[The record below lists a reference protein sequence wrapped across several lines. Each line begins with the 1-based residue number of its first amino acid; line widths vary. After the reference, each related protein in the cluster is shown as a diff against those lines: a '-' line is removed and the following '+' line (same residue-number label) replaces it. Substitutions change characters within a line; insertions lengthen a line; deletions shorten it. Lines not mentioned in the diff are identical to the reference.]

1 MKTKLLHPI
10 ARLLLAILMCL
21 PICGSH
27 AFAQEA
33 ESYAVFDEATNTLT
47 FKHDTNKP
55 TGAFALNE
63 GDNAPGW
70 YKSNGYVSNA
80 NTIEKVVF
88 DASFANARPTSCCK
102 WFFGCTDLTT
112 IEGIEYLNTENVTE
126 MSGMFCGCKAL
137 TMLDVSKF
145 DTKNVQSMSS
155 MFWGCHALTT
165 LDISNFDTQN
175 VTEMS
180 GMFDGCSALTTIYAS
195 DKFVTTACKY
205 DYNMFKGCTNL
216 VGAVPYDEYKIGKEM
231 ANYTTGYFTDIA
243 SKIAESYA
251 VFDKATNTLT
261 FKHDTKKPDGAFALN
276 EGDNAPG
283 WYKSNDDGSN
293 ANIIKKVVFDAS
305 FANARPTNCHLW
317 FYGCKNLTTIEGIE
331 YLNTENVT
339 SMSLMF
345 SGCSALTTLNLSNF
359 DTQSVTNMTGMF
371 SDCRA
376 LTTLDVSNFN
386 TQNVTDMSFMFF
398 NCSAITT
405 LDIAKFDT
413 KNVTD
418 MSFMFC
424 SDPAL
429 TTIYAS
435 DKFVTT
441 ACKEDRNM
449 FTSCDNLV
457 GAVPYDE
464 NKVGKEMAN
473 YTTGYFTDI
482 ASKVAES
489 YAVFDEAT
497 NTLTFKHDTQKPYG
511 AFALNEVENA
521 PGWYKPNDDGSNANI
536 IKKVVFDASFANARP
551 TSCCEWFNGC
561 TDLTTIEGIEYLNT
575 ENVTDMSGMFWGCA
589 ALTTLDV
596 SHFDTQNVT
605 NMSYMFSDCSALTT
619 LDVSNFNT
627 QNVTNMYYMFSNC
640 SALTTLDVSNFN
652 TQNVTDMSG
661 MFSDCRALTTLD
673 VSNFNTQNVTDMS
686 YMFFNCSAITTL
698 DIANFDTKNVT
709 DMSYMFYNCSALKT
723 LDVSNF
729 DTQNVTDMSWMF
741 YNNSA
746 LTTIY
751 ASDKFVTTACKE
763 DRNMFTS
770 CDNLVGAVT
779 YNENKVGKEM
789 ANYTT
794 GYFTD
799 KASKVAE
806 SYAVFDEATNT
817 LTFKHDTKK
826 PYGAFAL
833 NEGKNAPGWYKPDG
847 NRDNANII
855 KKVVFDASFANAR
868 PTSCYE
874 WFYRC
879 GYLTDIEGIEYLNTE
894 NVTNMSEMFSNCW
907 ALTTLDLSNFDT
919 KNVTNMSYMFS
930 NCFALTTLN
939 VSNFDTQNVTDM
951 SNMFGSCYELT
962 TLDVSNFDTQ
972 NVTNMGGMFRGCG
985 ALKTLDVSHF
995 DTQNV
1000 TNMSEMFMGCSAL
1013 TTLDISS
1020 FDTKNVTDMSNMFWG
1035 CAALTTLDVSNFDTQ
1050 NVTNMSWM
1058 FSYDTALTT
1067 IYASDKFVTTAC
1079 KEDRNMFTSC
1089 DNLVGAV
1096 PYNENKV
1103 GKEMANYTTGY
1114 FTDKA
1119 ATGID
1124 APTVSDD
1131 TAAEYY
1137 DLQGRRL
1144 NAPQKG
1150 VNIVKRGKK
1159 TTKMLV
1165 K

>member
-55 TGAFALNE
+55 YGAFALNE

-70 YKSNGYVSNA
+70 YKPNN
-80 NTIEKVVF
+80 
-88 DASFANARPTSCCK
+88 
-102 WFFGCTDLTT
+102 
-112 IEGIEYLNTENVTE
+112 
-126 MSGMFCGCKAL
+126 
-137 TMLDVSKF
+137 
-145 DTKNVQSMSS
+145 
-155 MFWGCHALTT
+155 
-165 LDISNFDTQN
+165 
-175 VTEMS
+175 
-180 GMFDGCSALTTIYAS
+180 
-195 DKFVTTACKY
+195 
-205 DYNMFKGCTNL
+205 
-216 VGAVPYDEYKIGKEM
+216 
-231 ANYTTGYFTDIA
+231 
-243 SKIAESYA
+243 
-251 VFDKATNTLT
+251 
-261 FKHDTKKPDGAFALN
+261 
-276 EGDNAPG
+276 
-283 WYKSNDDGSN
+283 DGSN

-418 MSFMFC
+418 MSLMFC

-441 ACKEDRNM
+441 ACEEDENM
-449 FTSCDNLV
+449 FAECVNLV

-464 NKVGKEMAN
+464 NKLGKEMAN

-497 NTLTFKHDTQKPYG
+497 NTLTFKHDTNKPAG
-511 AFALNEVENA
+511 AFALNEIENA

-536 IKKVVFDASFANARP
+536 IKKVIFDASFANARP
-551 TSCCEWFNGC
+551 TSCYKWFCGC
-561 TDLTTIEGIEYLNT
+561 QDLTNIEGIEYLNT
-575 ENVTDMSGMFWGCA
+575 ENVTNMNGMFYACLALTTLDIANFDTKNVTNMSHMFTDCYTLTTLDVSNFDTQNVTNMSGMFWGCA

-605 NMSYMFSDCSALTT
+605 DMDGMFC
-619 LDVSNFNT
+619 
-627 QNVTNMYYMFSNC
+627 NC
-640 SALTTLDVSNFN
+640 SALTTLDVSNFDTKN
-652 TQNVTDMSG
+652 VTNMSGMFSSCYALNTLDIASFDTQNVTDMNG
-661 MFSDCRALTTLD
+661 MFNGCRALT
-673 VSNFNTQNVTDMS
+673 
-686 YMFFNCSAITTL
+686 
-698 DIANFDTKNVT
+698 
-709 DMSYMFYNCSALKT
+709 T

-729 DTQNVTDMSWMF
+729 DTQNVTNMGYMFCSCYKLTTLDVSNFDTKNVTDMSWMF
-741 YNNSA
+741 SFDPA

-751 ASDKFVTTACKE
+751 ASDKFVTTACEE
-763 DRNMFTS
+763 DENMFAE
-770 CDNLVGAVT
+770 CVNLVGAVP
-779 YNENKVGKEM
+779 YDENKLGKEM

-799 KASKVAE
+799 IASKVAE

-817 LTFKHDTKK
+817 LTFKHDTNK
-826 PYGAFAL
+826 PAGAFAL
-833 NEGKNAPGWYKPDG
+833 NEGENIPGWYKFDD
-847 NRDNANII
+847 NNHSHNANII
-855 KKVVFDASFANAR
+855 KKVIFDASFANAR
-868 PTSCYE
+868 PTSCYN
-874 WFYRC
+874 WFYGC
-879 GYLTDIEGIEYLNTE
+879 TDLTTIEGIEYLNTE
-894 NVTNMSEMFSNCW
+894 NVTNMSWMFSECSALTTLDVSNFDTKNVMEMSYMFGSCTKLKTLDVSSFNTQNVTDMNW
-907 ALTTLDLSNFDT
+907 MFSYCSVLTTLDLSNFDT
-919 KNVTNMSYMFS
+919 KNVTDMNGMFS
-930 NCFALTTLN
+930 NCSALTTLDL
-939 VSNFDTQNVTDM
+939 SSFETQNVTDM
-951 SNMFGSCYELT
+951 SRMFK
-962 TLDVSNFDTQ
+962 D
-972 NVTNMGGMFRGCG
+972 
-985 ALKTLDVSHF
+985 
-995 DTQNV
+995 
-1000 TNMSEMFMGCSAL
+1000 CS
-1013 TTLDISS
+1013 
-1020 FDTKNVTDMSNMFWG
+1020 
-1035 CAALTTLDVSNFDTQ
+1035 ALTTLDVSNFDTQ
-1050 NVTNMSWM
+1050 NVTDMSRM
-1058 FSYDTALTT
+1058 FNDCSALTTLDVSNFDTQNVTDMSRMFKSCSALTT

-1079 KEDRNMFTSC
+1079 EEDENMFAEC
-1089 DNLVGAV
+1089 ANLVGAI
-1096 PYNENKV
+1096 PYDENKV

-1144 NAPQKG
+1144 NALQKG

>member
-63 GDNAPGW
+63 GYNAPGW

-205 DYNMFKGCTNL
+205 DYNMFEGCTNL

-243 SKIAESYA
+243 SKVAESYA
-251 VFDKATNTLT
+251 VFDEATNTLT
-261 FKHDTKKPDGAFALN
+261 FKHDTNKPTGAFALN

-305 FANARPTNCHLW
+305 FANARPTSCYKW
-317 FYGCKNLTTIEGIE
+317 FCGCQDLTNIEGIE

-339 SMSLMF
+339 NMNGMF
-345 SGCSALTTLNLSNF
+345 YACLALTTLDIANFDTKNVTNMSHMFNGCYTLTTLDVSNF
-359 DTQSVTNMTGMF
+359 DTQKVTNMSGMFWNCAALTTLDVSHFDTQNVTDMDGMFCNCYALTTLDVSNFDTKNVTNMNGMF
-371 SDCRA
+371 SSCYALTTLDIASFDTQNVTDMNYMFNGCRA
-376 LTTLDVSNFN
+376 LTTLDVSNFD
-386 TQNVTDMSFMFF
+386 TQNVTNMGYMFGS
-398 NCSAITT
+398 CYKLTT
-405 LDIAKFDT
+405 LDVSNFDT

-418 MSFMFC
+418 MSWMF
-424 SDPAL
+424 SFDPAL
-429 TTIYAS
+429 TTIYTS

-441 ACKEDRNM
+441 ACEEDENM
-449 FTSCDNLV
+449 FAECANLV

-464 NKVGKEMAN
+464 NKLGKEMAN

-497 NTLTFKHDTQKPYG
+497 NTLTFKHDTNKPAG
-511 AFALNEVENA
+511 AFALNEGKNL
-521 PGWYKPNDDGSNANI
+521 PGWYKFDDNNHSHNANI
-536 IKKVVFDASFANARP
+536 IKKVIFDTSFANARP
-551 TSCCEWFNGC
+551 TSCYNWFYGC

-575 ENVTDMSGMFWGCA
+575 ENVT
-589 ALTTLDV
+589 
-596 SHFDTQNVT
+596 
-605 NMSYMFSDCSALTT
+605 NMSWMFSECSALTT
-619 LDVSNFNT
+619 LDVSNFDTKNVMEMSYMFGSCTKLKTLDVSSFNT
-627 QNVTNMYYMFSNC
+627 QNVTDMNWMFSYCSVLTTLDLSNFDTKNVTDMSGMFSNC
-640 SALTTLDVSNFN
+640 SALTTLDLSSFE
-652 TQNVTDMSG
+652 TQNVTDMSR
-661 MFSDCRALTTLD
+661 MFKD
-673 VSNFNTQNVTDMS
+673 
-686 YMFFNCSAITTL
+686 
-698 DIANFDTKNVT
+698 
-709 DMSYMFYNCSALKT
+709 CSALTT

-729 DTQNVTDMSWMF
+729 DTQNVTDMSRMF
-741 YNNSA
+741 NDCSALTTLDLSSFETQNVTDMSRMFKSCSA

-751 ASDKFVTTACKE
+751 ASDKFVTTACEE
-763 DRNMFTS
+763 DENMFADCT
-770 CDNLVGAVT
+770 
-779 YNENKVGKEM
+779 
-789 ANYTT
+789 
-794 GYFTD
+794 
-799 KASKVAE
+799 
-806 SYAVFDEATNT
+806 
-817 LTFKHDTKK
+817 
-826 PYGAFAL
+826 
-833 NEGKNAPGWYKPDG
+833 
-847 NRDNANII
+847 
-855 KKVVFDASFANAR
+855 
-868 PTSCYE
+868 
-874 WFYRC
+874 
-879 GYLTDIEGIEYLNTE
+879 
-894 NVTNMSEMFSNCW
+894 
-907 ALTTLDLSNFDT
+907 
-919 KNVTNMSYMFS
+919 
-930 NCFALTTLN
+930 
-939 VSNFDTQNVTDM
+939 
-951 SNMFGSCYELT
+951 
-962 TLDVSNFDTQ
+962 
-972 NVTNMGGMFRGCG
+972 
-985 ALKTLDVSHF
+985 
-995 DTQNV
+995 
-1000 TNMSEMFMGCSAL
+1000 
-1013 TTLDISS
+1013 
-1020 FDTKNVTDMSNMFWG
+1020 
-1035 CAALTTLDVSNFDTQ
+1035 
-1050 NVTNMSWM
+1050 
-1058 FSYDTALTT
+1058 
-1067 IYASDKFVTTAC
+1067 
-1079 KEDRNMFTSC
+1079 
-1089 DNLVGAV
+1089 NLVGAV
-1096 PYNENKV
+1096 PYDENKV

>member
-33 ESYAVFDEATNTLT
+33 ESYAVFDKATNTLT
-47 FKHDTNKP
+47 FKHDTKKP
-55 TGAFALNE
+55 DGAFALNE

-137 TMLDVSKF
+137 TTLDVSKF

-205 DYNMFKGCTNL
+205 DYNMFEGCTNL

-243 SKIAESYA
+243 SKVAESYA
-251 VFDKATNTLT
+251 VFDEATNTLT
-261 FKHDTKKPDGAFALN
+261 FKHDTNKPAGAFALN
-276 EGDNAPG
+276 EGENTPG

-359 DTQSVTNMTGMF
+359 DTQSVTNMTSMF

-418 MSFMFC
+418 MSLMFC

-441 ACKEDRNM
+441 ACEEDENM
-449 FTSCDNLV
+449 FAECVNLV

-473 YTTGYFTDI
+473 YTTGYFTDK
-482 ASKVAES
+482 ASKVVES

-497 NTLTFKHDTQKPYG
+497 NTLTFKHDTNKPDG
-511 AFALNEVENA
+511 AFALNEGENL
-521 PGWYKPNDDGSNANI
+521 PGWYKFDDNNHSHNANI
-536 IKKVVFDASFANARP
+536 IKKVIFDASFANARP
-551 TSCCEWFNGC
+551 TSCYNWFYGC

-575 ENVTDMSGMFWGCA
+575 ENVT
-589 ALTTLDV
+589 
-596 SHFDTQNVT
+596 
-605 NMSYMFSDCSALTT
+605 NMSWMFSECSALTT
-619 LDVSNFNT
+619 LDVSNFDTKNVMEMSYMFGSCTKLKTLDVSSFNT
-627 QNVTNMYYMFSNC
+627 QNVTDMNWMFSYCSVLTTLDLSNFDTKNVTDMNGMFSNC
-640 SALTTLDVSNFN
+640 SALTTLDLSSFK
-652 TQNVTDMSG
+652 TQNVTDMSR
-661 MFSDCRALTTLD
+661 MFKD
-673 VSNFNTQNVTDMS
+673 
-686 YMFFNCSAITTL
+686 
-698 DIANFDTKNVT
+698 
-709 DMSYMFYNCSALKT
+709 CSALTT

-729 DTQNVTDMSWMF
+729 DTQNVTDMSRMF
-741 YNNSA
+741 KSCSA

-751 ASDKFVTTACKE
+751 ASDKFVTTACEE
-763 DRNMFTS
+763 DENMFAE
-770 CDNLVGAVT
+770 CANLVGAIP
-779 YNENKVGKEM
+779 YDENKVGKEM
-789 ANYTT
+789 ANYT
-794 GYFTD
+794 
-799 KASKVAE
+799 
-806 SYAVFDEATNT
+806 N
-817 LTFKHDTKK
+817 
-826 PYGAFAL
+826 
-833 NEGKNAPGWYKPDG
+833 
-847 NRDNANII
+847 
-855 KKVVFDASFANAR
+855 
-868 PTSCYE
+868 
-874 WFYRC
+874 
-879 GYLTDIEGIEYLNTE
+879 
-894 NVTNMSEMFSNCW
+894 
-907 ALTTLDLSNFDT
+907 
-919 KNVTNMSYMFS
+919 
-930 NCFALTTLN
+930 
-939 VSNFDTQNVTDM
+939 
-951 SNMFGSCYELT
+951 
-962 TLDVSNFDTQ
+962 
-972 NVTNMGGMFRGCG
+972 
-985 ALKTLDVSHF
+985 
-995 DTQNV
+995 
-1000 TNMSEMFMGCSAL
+1000 
-1013 TTLDISS
+1013 
-1020 FDTKNVTDMSNMFWG
+1020 
-1035 CAALTTLDVSNFDTQ
+1035 
-1050 NVTNMSWM
+1050 
-1058 FSYDTALTT
+1058 
-1067 IYASDKFVTTAC
+1067 
-1079 KEDRNMFTSC
+1079 
-1089 DNLVGAV
+1089 
-1096 PYNENKV
+1096 
-1103 GKEMANYTTGY
+1103 GY

>member
-1 MKTKLLHPI
+1 MKTKPLPPI

-55 TGAFALNE
+55 AGAFELNE

-70 YKSNGYVSNA
+70 YK
-80 NTIEKVVF
+80 
-88 DASFANARPTSCCK
+88 
-102 WFFGCTDLTT
+102 
-112 IEGIEYLNTENVTE
+112 
-126 MSGMFCGCKAL
+126 
-137 TMLDVSKF
+137 
-145 DTKNVQSMSS
+145 
-155 MFWGCHALTT
+155 
-165 LDISNFDTQN
+165 
-175 VTEMS
+175 
-180 GMFDGCSALTTIYAS
+180 
-195 DKFVTTACKY
+195 
-205 DYNMFKGCTNL
+205 
-216 VGAVPYDEYKIGKEM
+216 
-231 ANYTTGYFTDIA
+231 
-243 SKIAESYA
+243 
-251 VFDKATNTLT
+251 
-261 FKHDTKKPDGAFALN
+261 PDGN
-276 EGDNAPG
+276 GDNT
-283 WYKSNDDGSN
+283 
-293 ANIIKKVVFDAS
+293 NIIKKVVFDAS
-305 FANARPTNCHLW
+305 FANARPTSCYKW
-317 FYGCKNLTTIEGIE
+317 FYNCTELTTIEGIE

-339 SMSLMF
+339 DMSRMF
-345 SGCSALTTLNLSNF
+345 ANCKALTTLDVSNF
-359 DTQSVTNMTGMF
+359 DTKNVTNISGMF
-371 SDCRA
+371 YACRA

-413 KNVTD
+413 KNVTN
-418 MSFMFC
+418 MSYMFYRC
-424 SDPAL
+424 SAL

-497 NTLTFKHDTQKPYG
+497 NTLTFKHDTKKPYG

-686 YMFFNCSAITTL
+686 YMF
-698 DIANFDTKNVT
+698 
-709 DMSYMFYNCSALKT
+709 YNCSALKT

-741 YNNSA
+741 YDCKA

-751 ASDKFVTTACKE
+751 ASDKFVTTACEKDE
-763 DRNMFTS
+763 NMFAG
-770 CDNLVGAVT
+770 CANLVGAVT
-779 YNENKVGKEM
+779 
-789 ANYTT
+789 
-794 GYFTD
+794 
-799 KASKVAE
+799 
-806 SYAVFDEATNT
+806 
-817 LTFKHDTKK
+817 
-826 PYGAFAL
+826 
-833 NEGKNAPGWYKPDG
+833 
-847 NRDNANII
+847 
-855 KKVVFDASFANAR
+855 
-868 PTSCYE
+868 
-874 WFYRC
+874 
-879 GYLTDIEGIEYLNTE
+879 
-894 NVTNMSEMFSNCW
+894 
-907 ALTTLDLSNFDT
+907 
-919 KNVTNMSYMFS
+919 
-930 NCFALTTLN
+930 
-939 VSNFDTQNVTDM
+939 
-951 SNMFGSCYELT
+951 
-962 TLDVSNFDTQ
+962 
-972 NVTNMGGMFRGCG
+972 
-985 ALKTLDVSHF
+985 
-995 DTQNV
+995 
-1000 TNMSEMFMGCSAL
+1000 
-1013 TTLDISS
+1013 
-1020 FDTKNVTDMSNMFWG
+1020 
-1035 CAALTTLDVSNFDTQ
+1035 
-1050 NVTNMSWM
+1050 
-1058 FSYDTALTT
+1058 
-1067 IYASDKFVTTAC
+1067 
-1079 KEDRNMFTSC
+1079 
-1089 DNLVGAV
+1089 
-1096 PYNENKV
+1096 YNENKV

>member
-21 PICGSH
+21 PIYGSH

-55 TGAFALNE
+55 
-63 GDNAPGW
+63 
-70 YKSNGYVSNA
+70 
-80 NTIEKVVF
+80 
-88 DASFANARPTSCCK
+88 
-102 WFFGCTDLTT
+102 
-112 IEGIEYLNTENVTE
+112 
-126 MSGMFCGCKAL
+126 
-137 TMLDVSKF
+137 
-145 DTKNVQSMSS
+145 
-155 MFWGCHALTT
+155 
-165 LDISNFDTQN
+165 
-175 VTEMS
+175 
-180 GMFDGCSALTTIYAS
+180 
-195 DKFVTTACKY
+195 
-205 DYNMFKGCTNL
+205 
-216 VGAVPYDEYKIGKEM
+216 
-231 ANYTTGYFTDIA
+231 
-243 SKIAESYA
+243 
-251 VFDKATNTLT
+251 
-261 FKHDTKKPDGAFALN
+261 DGAFALN
-276 EGDNAPG
+276 EGKNAPG

-405 LDIAKFDT
+405 LDIARFDT
-413 KNVTD
+413 KNVTN

-441 ACKEDRNM
+441 ACEEAENM
-449 FTSCDNLV
+449 FAECANLV

-464 NKVGKEMAN
+464 NKLGKEMAN

-497 NTLTFKHDTQKPYG
+497 NTLTFKHDTNKPDG
-511 AFALNEVENA
+511 AFALNEGENL
-521 PGWYKPNDDGSNANI
+521 PGWYKFDDNNHSHNANI
-536 IKKVVFDASFANARP
+536 IKKVIFDTSFANARP
-551 TSCCEWFNGC
+551 TSCYNWFYGC

-575 ENVTDMSGMFWGCA
+575 ENVT
-589 ALTTLDV
+589 
-596 SHFDTQNVT
+596 
-605 NMSYMFSDCSALTT
+605 NMSWMFSECSALTT
-619 LDVSNFNT
+619 LDVSNFDTKNVMEMSYMFGSCTKLKTLDVSSFNT
-627 QNVTNMYYMFSNC
+627 QNVTDMNWMFSYCSVLTTLDLSNFDTKNVTDMNGMFSNC
-640 SALTTLDVSNFN
+640 SALTTLDLSSFK
-652 TQNVTDMSG
+652 TQNVTDMSR
-661 MFSDCRALTTLD
+661 MFKD
-673 VSNFNTQNVTDMS
+673 
-686 YMFFNCSAITTL
+686 
-698 DIANFDTKNVT
+698 
-709 DMSYMFYNCSALKT
+709 CSALTT

-729 DTQNVTDMSWMF
+729 DTQNVTDMSRMF
-741 YNNSA
+741 KDCSA

-751 ASDKFVTTACKE
+751 ASDKFVTTACEE
-763 DRNMFTS
+763 DENMFAE
-770 CDNLVGAVT
+770 CANLVGAIP
-779 YNENKVGKEM
+779 YDENKM
-789 ANYTT
+789 
-794 GYFTD
+794 
-799 KASKVAE
+799 
-806 SYAVFDEATNT
+806 
-817 LTFKHDTKK
+817 
-826 PYGAFAL
+826 
-833 NEGKNAPGWYKPDG
+833 
-847 NRDNANII
+847 
-855 KKVVFDASFANAR
+855 
-868 PTSCYE
+868 
-874 WFYRC
+874 
-879 GYLTDIEGIEYLNTE
+879 
-894 NVTNMSEMFSNCW
+894 
-907 ALTTLDLSNFDT
+907 
-919 KNVTNMSYMFS
+919 
-930 NCFALTTLN
+930 
-939 VSNFDTQNVTDM
+939 
-951 SNMFGSCYELT
+951 
-962 TLDVSNFDTQ
+962 
-972 NVTNMGGMFRGCG
+972 
-985 ALKTLDVSHF
+985 
-995 DTQNV
+995 
-1000 TNMSEMFMGCSAL
+1000 
-1013 TTLDISS
+1013 
-1020 FDTKNVTDMSNMFWG
+1020 
-1035 CAALTTLDVSNFDTQ
+1035 
-1050 NVTNMSWM
+1050 
-1058 FSYDTALTT
+1058 
-1067 IYASDKFVTTAC
+1067 
-1079 KEDRNMFTSC
+1079 
-1089 DNLVGAV
+1089 
-1096 PYNENKV
+1096 

-1159 TTKMLV
+1159 TTKVLV

>member
-55 TGAFALNE
+55 DGAFALNE

-243 SKIAESYA
+243 SKVAESYA
-251 VFDKATNTLT
+251 VFDEATNTLT
-261 FKHDTKKPDGAFALN
+261 FKHDTNKPAGAFALN

-305 FANARPTNCHLW
+305 FANARPTSCYKW
-317 FYGCKNLTTIEGIE
+317 FYDCTNLTTIEGIE

-339 SMSLMF
+339 NMGWMF
-345 SGCSALTTLNLSNF
+345 SNCEALTILDVSNF
-359 DTQSVTNMTGMF
+359 DTKNVTNMRCMF
-371 SDCRA
+371 SICFA
-376 LTTLDVSNFN
+376 LTTLDVSNFD
-386 TQNVTDMSFMFF
+386 TQNVTNMSNMFSD
-398 NCSAITT
+398 CSALTT
-405 LDIAKFDT
+405 LDLSNFDT

-418 MSFMFC
+418 MSWMF
-424 SDPAL
+424 SFDTAL
-429 TTIYAS
+429 ITIYAS
-435 DKFVTT
+435 NKFVTT
-441 ACKEDRNM
+441 ACEKGQNM
-449 FTSCDNLV
+449 FKDCTNLV

-464 NKVGKEMAN
+464 NKRGKEMAN

-497 NTLTFKHDTQKPYG
+497 NTLTFKHDTNKPDG
-511 AFALNEVENA
+511 AFALNEGENL
-521 PGWYKPNDDGSNANI
+521 PGWYKFDDNNHSHNANI
-536 IKKVVFDASFANARP
+536 IKKVIFDASFANARP
-551 TSCCEWFNGC
+551 TSCYNWFYGC

-575 ENVTDMSGMFWGCA
+575 ENVT
-589 ALTTLDV
+589 
-596 SHFDTQNVT
+596 
-605 NMSYMFSDCSALTT
+605 NMSWMFSECSALTT
-619 LDVSNFNT
+619 LDVSNFDTKNVMEMSYMFGSCTKLKTLDVSSFNT
-627 QNVTNMYYMFSNC
+627 QNVTDMNWMFSYCSVLTTLDLSNFDTKNVTDMNGMFSNC
-640 SALTTLDVSNFN
+640 SALTTLDLSSFE
-652 TQNVTDMSG
+652 TQNVTDMSR
-661 MFSDCRALTTLD
+661 MFKD
-673 VSNFNTQNVTDMS
+673 
-686 YMFFNCSAITTL
+686 
-698 DIANFDTKNVT
+698 
-709 DMSYMFYNCSALKT
+709 CSALTT

-729 DTQNVTDMSWMF
+729 DTQNVTDMSRMF
-741 YNNSA
+741 KGCRALTTLDLSSFETQNVTDMSRMFKSCSA

-751 ASDKFVTTACKE
+751 ASDKFVTTACEE
-763 DRNMFTS
+763 DENMF
-770 CDNLVGAVT
+770 
-779 YNENKVGKEM
+779 
-789 ANYTT
+789 
-794 GYFTD
+794 
-799 KASKVAE
+799 AE
-806 SYAVFDEATNT
+806 CT
-817 LTFKHDTKK
+817 
-826 PYGAFAL
+826 
-833 NEGKNAPGWYKPDG
+833 
-847 NRDNANII
+847 
-855 KKVVFDASFANAR
+855 
-868 PTSCYE
+868 
-874 WFYRC
+874 
-879 GYLTDIEGIEYLNTE
+879 
-894 NVTNMSEMFSNCW
+894 
-907 ALTTLDLSNFDT
+907 
-919 KNVTNMSYMFS
+919 
-930 NCFALTTLN
+930 
-939 VSNFDTQNVTDM
+939 
-951 SNMFGSCYELT
+951 
-962 TLDVSNFDTQ
+962 
-972 NVTNMGGMFRGCG
+972 
-985 ALKTLDVSHF
+985 
-995 DTQNV
+995 
-1000 TNMSEMFMGCSAL
+1000 
-1013 TTLDISS
+1013 
-1020 FDTKNVTDMSNMFWG
+1020 
-1035 CAALTTLDVSNFDTQ
+1035 
-1050 NVTNMSWM
+1050 
-1058 FSYDTALTT
+1058 
-1067 IYASDKFVTTAC
+1067 
-1079 KEDRNMFTSC
+1079 
-1089 DNLVGAV
+1089 NLVGAV
-1096 PYNENKV
+1096 PYDENKV

-1131 TAAEYY
+1131 TAAEFY

>member
-10 ARLLLAILMCL
+10 ARLVLAILMCL
-21 PICGSH
+21 PIYGSH

-33 ESYAVFDEATNTLT
+33 ESYAVFDKATNTLT

-165 LDISNFDTQN
+165 LNISNFDTQN

-216 VGAVPYDEYKIGKEM
+216 VGAVPYDEYKINKEM

-243 SKIAESYA
+243 SKIAESYV
-251 VFDKATNTLT
+251 VFDEATNTLT
-261 FKHDTKKPDGAFALN
+261 FKHDTNKPAGAFALN
-276 EGDNAPG
+276 EGENTPG
-283 WYKSNDDGSN
+283 WYKPNDDGSN
-293 ANIIKKVVFDAS
+293 ANIIKKVIFDAS
-305 FANARPTNCHLW
+305 FANARPTSCYKW
-317 FYGCKNLTTIEGIE
+317 FCGCQDLTNIEGIE

-339 SMSLMF
+339 NMNGMFYACLALTTLDIANFDTKNVTNMSHMFNDCYTLTTLDVSNFDTQNVTNMSGMFWGCAALTTLDLSHFDTQNVTDMNGMFCNCSALTTLDVSNFDTKNVTNMSGMF
-345 SGCSALTTLNLSNF
+345 SGCSALNTLDIANF
-359 DTQSVTNMTGMF
+359 DTQNVTDMSGMF
-371 SDCRA
+371 NGCRA
-376 LTTLDVSNFN
+376 LTTLDVSNFD
-386 TQNVTDMSFMFF
+386 TQNVTNMGYMF
-398 NCSAITT
+398 CSCYKLTT
-405 LDIAKFDT
+405 LDVSNFDT
-413 KNVTD
+413 KNVTN
-418 MSFMFC
+418 MSWMFC
-424 SDPAL
+424 FDPAL

-441 ACKEDRNM
+441 ACEEDDNM
-449 FTSCDNLV
+449 FAECANLM

-464 NKVGKEMAN
+464 NKLGKEMAN

-482 ASKVAES
+482 ASKVVES

-497 NTLTFKHDTQKPYG
+497 NTLTFKHDTNKPAG
-511 AFALNEVENA
+511 AFALNEGENL
-521 PGWYKPNDDGSNANI
+521 PGWYKFDDNNHSHNANI
-536 IKKVVFDASFANARP
+536 IKKVIFDTSFANARP
-551 TSCCEWFNGC
+551 TSCYNWFYGC

-575 ENVTDMSGMFWGCA
+575 ENVT
-589 ALTTLDV
+589 
-596 SHFDTQNVT
+596 
-605 NMSYMFSDCSALTT
+605 NMSWMFSECSALTT
-619 LDVSNFNT
+619 LDVSNFDTKNVMEMSYMFGSCTKLKTLDVSSFNT
-627 QNVTNMYYMFSNC
+627 QNVTDMNWMFSYCSVLTTLDLSNFDTKNVTDMNGMFSNC
-640 SALTTLDVSNFN
+640 SALTTLDLSSFK
-652 TQNVTDMSG
+652 TQNVTDMSR
-661 MFSDCRALTTLD
+661 MFKD
-673 VSNFNTQNVTDMS
+673 
-686 YMFFNCSAITTL
+686 
-698 DIANFDTKNVT
+698 
-709 DMSYMFYNCSALKT
+709 CSALTT

-729 DTQNVTDMSWMF
+729 DTQNVTDMSRMF
-741 YNNSA
+741 KGCRALTTLDLSSFETQNVTDMSRMFKSCSA

-751 ASDKFVTTACKE
+751 ASDKFVTTACEE
-763 DRNMFTS
+763 DENMFADCT
-770 CDNLVGAVT
+770 NLVGAIP
-779 YNENKVGKEM
+779 YDENK
-789 ANYTT
+789 A
-794 GYFTD
+794 
-799 KASKVAE
+799 
-806 SYAVFDEATNT
+806 
-817 LTFKHDTKK
+817 
-826 PYGAFAL
+826 
-833 NEGKNAPGWYKPDG
+833 
-847 NRDNANII
+847 
-855 KKVVFDASFANAR
+855 
-868 PTSCYE
+868 
-874 WFYRC
+874 
-879 GYLTDIEGIEYLNTE
+879 
-894 NVTNMSEMFSNCW
+894 
-907 ALTTLDLSNFDT
+907 
-919 KNVTNMSYMFS
+919 
-930 NCFALTTLN
+930 
-939 VSNFDTQNVTDM
+939 
-951 SNMFGSCYELT
+951 
-962 TLDVSNFDTQ
+962 
-972 NVTNMGGMFRGCG
+972 
-985 ALKTLDVSHF
+985 
-995 DTQNV
+995 
-1000 TNMSEMFMGCSAL
+1000 
-1013 TTLDISS
+1013 
-1020 FDTKNVTDMSNMFWG
+1020 
-1035 CAALTTLDVSNFDTQ
+1035 
-1050 NVTNMSWM
+1050 
-1058 FSYDTALTT
+1058 
-1067 IYASDKFVTTAC
+1067 
-1079 KEDRNMFTSC
+1079 
-1089 DNLVGAV
+1089 
-1096 PYNENKV
+1096 

>member
-55 TGAFALNE
+55 
-63 GDNAPGW
+63 
-70 YKSNGYVSNA
+70 
-80 NTIEKVVF
+80 
-88 DASFANARPTSCCK
+88 
-102 WFFGCTDLTT
+102 
-112 IEGIEYLNTENVTE
+112 
-126 MSGMFCGCKAL
+126 
-137 TMLDVSKF
+137 
-145 DTKNVQSMSS
+145 
-155 MFWGCHALTT
+155 
-165 LDISNFDTQN
+165 
-175 VTEMS
+175 
-180 GMFDGCSALTTIYAS
+180 
-195 DKFVTTACKY
+195 
-205 DYNMFKGCTNL
+205 
-216 VGAVPYDEYKIGKEM
+216 
-231 ANYTTGYFTDIA
+231 
-243 SKIAESYA
+243 
-251 VFDKATNTLT
+251 
-261 FKHDTKKPDGAFALN
+261 DGAFALN

-293 ANIIKKVVFDAS
+293 ANIIKKVVFDAL

-418 MSFMFC
+418 MSLMFC

-441 ACKEDRNM
+441 ACEEDENM
-449 FTSCDNLV
+449 FAECVNLV
-457 GAVPYDE
+457 GAGPYDE
-464 NKVGKEMAN
+464 NKLGKEMAN

-497 NTLTFKHDTQKPYG
+497 NTLTFKHDTNKPAG
-511 AFALNEVENA
+511 AFALNEGENL
-521 PGWYKPNDDGSNANI
+521 PGWYKFDDNNHSHNANI
-536 IKKVVFDASFANARP
+536 IKKVIFDASFANARP
-551 TSCCEWFNGC
+551 TSCYNWFYGC

-575 ENVTDMSGMFWGCA
+575 ENVTNMSWMFSECST
-589 ALTTLDV
+589 LTTLDLSNFDTKNVMEMSYMFGSCTKLKTLDV
-596 SHFDTQNVT
+596 SSFNTQNVT
-605 NMSYMFSDCSALTT
+605 DMNWMFSYCSALTT
-619 LDVSNFNT
+619 LDLSNFDT
-627 QNVTNMYYMFSNC
+627 KNVTDMNGMFSNC
-640 SALTTLDVSNFN
+640 SALTTLDLSSFE
-652 TQNVTDMSG
+652 TQNVTDMSR
-661 MFSDCRALTTLD
+661 MFKDC
-673 VSNFNTQNVTDMS
+673 
-686 YMFFNCSAITTL
+686 
-698 DIANFDTKNVT
+698 
-709 DMSYMFYNCSALKT
+709 
-723 LDVSNF
+723 
-729 DTQNVTDMSWMF
+729 
-741 YNNSA
+741 SA

-751 ASDKFVTTACKE
+751 ASDKFVTTACEE
-763 DRNMFTS
+763 DENMFADCT
-770 CDNLVGAVT
+770 
-779 YNENKVGKEM
+779 
-789 ANYTT
+789 
-794 GYFTD
+794 
-799 KASKVAE
+799 
-806 SYAVFDEATNT
+806 
-817 LTFKHDTKK
+817 
-826 PYGAFAL
+826 
-833 NEGKNAPGWYKPDG
+833 
-847 NRDNANII
+847 
-855 KKVVFDASFANAR
+855 
-868 PTSCYE
+868 
-874 WFYRC
+874 
-879 GYLTDIEGIEYLNTE
+879 
-894 NVTNMSEMFSNCW
+894 
-907 ALTTLDLSNFDT
+907 
-919 KNVTNMSYMFS
+919 
-930 NCFALTTLN
+930 
-939 VSNFDTQNVTDM
+939 
-951 SNMFGSCYELT
+951 
-962 TLDVSNFDTQ
+962 
-972 NVTNMGGMFRGCG
+972 
-985 ALKTLDVSHF
+985 
-995 DTQNV
+995 
-1000 TNMSEMFMGCSAL
+1000 
-1013 TTLDISS
+1013 
-1020 FDTKNVTDMSNMFWG
+1020 
-1035 CAALTTLDVSNFDTQ
+1035 
-1050 NVTNMSWM
+1050 
-1058 FSYDTALTT
+1058 
-1067 IYASDKFVTTAC
+1067 
-1079 KEDRNMFTSC
+1079 
-1089 DNLVGAV
+1089 NLVGAV
-1096 PYNENKV
+1096 PYDENKV

>member
-10 ARLLLAILMCL
+10 ARLALAILMCL
-21 PICGSH
+21 PIYGSH

-47 FKHDTNKP
+47 FKHDTN
-55 TGAFALNE
+55 
-63 GDNAPGW
+63 
-70 YKSNGYVSNA
+70 
-80 NTIEKVVF
+80 
-88 DASFANARPTSCCK
+88 
-102 WFFGCTDLTT
+102 
-112 IEGIEYLNTENVTE
+112 
-126 MSGMFCGCKAL
+126 
-137 TMLDVSKF
+137 
-145 DTKNVQSMSS
+145 
-155 MFWGCHALTT
+155 
-165 LDISNFDTQN
+165 
-175 VTEMS
+175 
-180 GMFDGCSALTTIYAS
+180 
-195 DKFVTTACKY
+195 
-205 DYNMFKGCTNL
+205 
-216 VGAVPYDEYKIGKEM
+216 
-231 ANYTTGYFTDIA
+231 
-243 SKIAESYA
+243 
-251 VFDKATNTLT
+251 
-261 FKHDTKKPDGAFALN
+261 KPDGAFALN

-441 ACKEDRNM
+441 ACEVDENM
-449 FTSCDNLV
+449 FAECVNLV
-457 GAVPYDE
+457 GAVPYNE
-464 NKVGKEMAN
+464 NKLGKEMAN

-497 NTLTFKHDTQKPYG
+497 NTLTFKHDTKKPAG
-511 AFALNEVENA
+511 AFALNEGENL
-521 PGWYKPNDDGSNANI
+521 PGWYKFDDNNHSHNANI
-536 IKKVVFDASFANARP
+536 IKKVIFDTSFANARP
-551 TSCCEWFNGC
+551 TSCYNWFYGC

-575 ENVTDMSGMFWGCA
+575 ENVT
-589 ALTTLDV
+589 
-596 SHFDTQNVT
+596 
-605 NMSYMFSDCSALTT
+605 NMSWMFSECSALTT
-619 LDVSNFNT
+619 LDVSNFDTKNVMEMSYMFGSCTKLKTLDVSSFNT
-627 QNVTNMYYMFSNC
+627 QNVTDMNWMFSYCSVLTTLDLSNFDTKNVTDMNGMFSNC
-640 SALTTLDVSNFN
+640 SALTTLDLSSFK
-652 TQNVTDMSG
+652 TQNVTDMSR
-661 MFSDCRALTTLD
+661 MFKD
-673 VSNFNTQNVTDMS
+673 
-686 YMFFNCSAITTL
+686 
-698 DIANFDTKNVT
+698 
-709 DMSYMFYNCSALKT
+709 CSALTT

-729 DTQNVTDMSWMF
+729 DTQNVTDMSRMF
-741 YNNSA
+741 NDCSALTTLDVSNFDTQNVTDMSRMFKDCSA

-751 ASDKFVTTACKE
+751 ASDKFVTTACEE
-763 DRNMFTS
+763 DENMFAE
-770 CDNLVGAVT
+770 CANLVGAIP
-779 YNENKVGKEM
+779 YDENKM
-789 ANYTT
+789 
-794 GYFTD
+794 
-799 KASKVAE
+799 
-806 SYAVFDEATNT
+806 
-817 LTFKHDTKK
+817 
-826 PYGAFAL
+826 
-833 NEGKNAPGWYKPDG
+833 
-847 NRDNANII
+847 
-855 KKVVFDASFANAR
+855 
-868 PTSCYE
+868 
-874 WFYRC
+874 
-879 GYLTDIEGIEYLNTE
+879 
-894 NVTNMSEMFSNCW
+894 
-907 ALTTLDLSNFDT
+907 
-919 KNVTNMSYMFS
+919 
-930 NCFALTTLN
+930 
-939 VSNFDTQNVTDM
+939 
-951 SNMFGSCYELT
+951 
-962 TLDVSNFDTQ
+962 
-972 NVTNMGGMFRGCG
+972 
-985 ALKTLDVSHF
+985 
-995 DTQNV
+995 
-1000 TNMSEMFMGCSAL
+1000 
-1013 TTLDISS
+1013 
-1020 FDTKNVTDMSNMFWG
+1020 
-1035 CAALTTLDVSNFDTQ
+1035 
-1050 NVTNMSWM
+1050 
-1058 FSYDTALTT
+1058 
-1067 IYASDKFVTTAC
+1067 
-1079 KEDRNMFTSC
+1079 
-1089 DNLVGAV
+1089 
-1096 PYNENKV
+1096 

>member
-33 ESYAVFDEATNTLT
+33 ESYAVFDKATNTLT
-47 FKHDTNKP
+47 FKHDTKKP
-55 TGAFALNE
+55 DGAFALNE

-137 TMLDVSKF
+137 TTLDVSKF

-205 DYNMFKGCTNL
+205 DYNMFEGCTNL

-243 SKIAESYA
+243 SKVAESYA
-251 VFDKATNTLT
+251 VFDEATNTLT
-261 FKHDTKKPDGAFALN
+261 FKHDTNKPAGAFALN
-276 EGDNAPG
+276 EGENTPG

-359 DTQSVTNMTGMF
+359 DTQSVTNMTSMF

-418 MSFMFC
+418 MSLMFC

-441 ACKEDRNM
+441 ACEEDENM
-449 FTSCDNLV
+449 FAECVNLV

-473 YTTGYFTDI
+473 YTTGYFTDK
-482 ASKVAES
+482 ASKVVES

-497 NTLTFKHDTQKPYG
+497 NTLTFKHDTNKPDG
-511 AFALNEVENA
+511 AFALNEGENL
-521 PGWYKPNDDGSNANI
+521 PGWYKFDDNNHSHNANI
-536 IKKVVFDASFANARP
+536 IKKVIFDASFANARP
-551 TSCCEWFNGC
+551 TSCYNWFYGC

-575 ENVTDMSGMFWGCA
+575 ENVT
-589 ALTTLDV
+589 
-596 SHFDTQNVT
+596 
-605 NMSYMFSDCSALTT
+605 NMSWMFSECSALTT
-619 LDVSNFNT
+619 LDVSNFDTKNVMEMSYMFGSCTKLKTLDVSSFNT
-627 QNVTNMYYMFSNC
+627 QNVTDMNWMFSYCSVLTTLDLSNFDTKNVTDMNGMFSNC
-640 SALTTLDVSNFN
+640 SALTTLDLSSFK
-652 TQNVTDMSG
+652 TQNVTDMSR
-661 MFSDCRALTTLD
+661 MFND
-673 VSNFNTQNVTDMS
+673 
-686 YMFFNCSAITTL
+686 
-698 DIANFDTKNVT
+698 
-709 DMSYMFYNCSALKT
+709 CSALTT

-729 DTQNVTDMSWMF
+729 DTQNVTDMSRMF
-741 YNNSA
+741 KSCSA

-751 ASDKFVTTACKE
+751 ASDKFVTTACEE
-763 DRNMFTS
+763 DENMFAE
-770 CDNLVGAVT
+770 CANLVGAIP
-779 YNENKVGKEM
+779 YDENKVGKEM
-789 ANYTT
+789 ANYT
-794 GYFTD
+794 
-799 KASKVAE
+799 
-806 SYAVFDEATNT
+806 N
-817 LTFKHDTKK
+817 
-826 PYGAFAL
+826 
-833 NEGKNAPGWYKPDG
+833 
-847 NRDNANII
+847 
-855 KKVVFDASFANAR
+855 
-868 PTSCYE
+868 
-874 WFYRC
+874 
-879 GYLTDIEGIEYLNTE
+879 
-894 NVTNMSEMFSNCW
+894 
-907 ALTTLDLSNFDT
+907 
-919 KNVTNMSYMFS
+919 
-930 NCFALTTLN
+930 
-939 VSNFDTQNVTDM
+939 
-951 SNMFGSCYELT
+951 
-962 TLDVSNFDTQ
+962 
-972 NVTNMGGMFRGCG
+972 
-985 ALKTLDVSHF
+985 
-995 DTQNV
+995 
-1000 TNMSEMFMGCSAL
+1000 
-1013 TTLDISS
+1013 
-1020 FDTKNVTDMSNMFWG
+1020 
-1035 CAALTTLDVSNFDTQ
+1035 
-1050 NVTNMSWM
+1050 
-1058 FSYDTALTT
+1058 
-1067 IYASDKFVTTAC
+1067 
-1079 KEDRNMFTSC
+1079 
-1089 DNLVGAV
+1089 
-1096 PYNENKV
+1096 
-1103 GKEMANYTTGY
+1103 GY

>member
-33 ESYAVFDEATNTLT
+33 ESYAVFDESTNTLT
-47 FKHDTNKP
+47 FKHDTN
-55 TGAFALNE
+55 
-63 GDNAPGW
+63 
-70 YKSNGYVSNA
+70 
-80 NTIEKVVF
+80 
-88 DASFANARPTSCCK
+88 
-102 WFFGCTDLTT
+102 
-112 IEGIEYLNTENVTE
+112 
-126 MSGMFCGCKAL
+126 
-137 TMLDVSKF
+137 
-145 DTKNVQSMSS
+145 
-155 MFWGCHALTT
+155 
-165 LDISNFDTQN
+165 
-175 VTEMS
+175 
-180 GMFDGCSALTTIYAS
+180 
-195 DKFVTTACKY
+195 
-205 DYNMFKGCTNL
+205 
-216 VGAVPYDEYKIGKEM
+216 
-231 ANYTTGYFTDIA
+231 
-243 SKIAESYA
+243 
-251 VFDKATNTLT
+251 
-261 FKHDTKKPDGAFALN
+261 KPDGAFALN

-405 LDIAKFDT
+405 LEIAKFDT

-441 ACKEDRNM
+441 ACEKDENM
-449 FTSCDNLV
+449 FAECTNLV
-457 GAVPYDE
+457 GAVSYDE
-464 NKVGKEMAN
+464 NKRGKEMAN
-473 YTTGYFTDI
+473 CTTGYFTDI

-497 NTLTFKHDTQKPYG
+497 NTLTFKHDTNKPDG
-511 AFALNEVENA
+511 AFALNEGDNA
-521 PGWYKPNDDGSNANI
+521 PGWYKSNDDGSNANI

-551 TSCCEWFNGC
+551 TSCYKWFYDC
-561 TDLTTIEGIEYLNT
+561 TNLTTIEGIEYLNT
-575 ENVTDMSGMFWGCA
+575 ENVT
-589 ALTTLDV
+589 
-596 SHFDTQNVT
+596 
-605 NMSYMFSDCSALTT
+605 NMGW
-619 LDVSNFNT
+619 
-627 QNVTNMYYMFSNC
+627 MFSNC
-640 SALTTLDVSNFN
+640 EALTILDVS
-652 TQNVTDMSG
+652 
-661 MFSDCRALTTLD
+661 
-673 VSNFNTQNVTDMS
+673 
-686 YMFFNCSAITTL
+686 
-698 DIANFDTKNVT
+698 NFDTKNVT
-709 DMSYMFYNCSALKT
+709 NMRCMFSICFALTT

-729 DTQNVTDMSWMF
+729 DTQNVTNMSNMFSDCSALTTLDLSNFDTKNVTDMSWMF
-741 YNNSA
+741 SFDTA
-746 LTTIY
+746 LITIY
-751 ASDKFVTTACKE
+751 ASNKFVTTACEKGQ
-763 DRNMFTS
+763 NMFKDCT
-770 CDNLVGAVT
+770 NLVGAVP
-779 YNENKVGKEM
+779 YDENKRGKEM
-789 ANYTT
+789 ANCTT

-799 KASKVAE
+799 IASKVAE

-817 LTFKHDTKK
+817 LTFKHDTNK
-826 PYGAFAL
+826 PAGAFAL
-833 NEGKNAPGWYKPDG
+833 NEGENLPGWYKFDD
-847 NRDNANII
+847 NNHSHNANII
-855 KKVVFDASFANAR
+855 KKVIFDTSFANAR
-868 PTSCYE
+868 PTSCYN
-874 WFYRC
+874 WFYGC
-879 GYLTDIEGIEYLNTE
+879 TDLTTIEGIEYLNTE
-894 NVTNMSEMFSNCW
+894 NVTNMSWMFSECSALTTLDVSNFDTKNVMEMSYMFGSCTKLKTLDVSSFNTQNVTDMNW
-907 ALTTLDLSNFDT
+907 MFSYCSVLTTLDLSNFDT
-919 KNVTNMSYMFS
+919 KNVTDMSGMFS
-930 NCFALTTLN
+930 NCSALTTLDL
-939 VSNFDTQNVTDM
+939 SSFETQNVTDM
-951 SNMFGSCYELT
+951 SRMFK
-962 TLDVSNFDTQ
+962 D
-972 NVTNMGGMFRGCG
+972 
-985 ALKTLDVSHF
+985 
-995 DTQNV
+995 
-1000 TNMSEMFMGCSAL
+1000 CS
-1013 TTLDISS
+1013 
-1020 FDTKNVTDMSNMFWG
+1020 
-1035 CAALTTLDVSNFDTQ
+1035 ALTTLDVSNFDTQ
-1050 NVTNMSWM
+1050 NVTDMSRM
-1058 FSYDTALTT
+1058 FNDCSALTTLDLSSFETQNVTDMSRMFKSCSALTT

-1079 KEDRNMFTSC
+1079 EEDENMFAEC
-1089 DNLVGAV
+1089 ANLVGAI
-1096 PYNENKV
+1096 PYDENKM